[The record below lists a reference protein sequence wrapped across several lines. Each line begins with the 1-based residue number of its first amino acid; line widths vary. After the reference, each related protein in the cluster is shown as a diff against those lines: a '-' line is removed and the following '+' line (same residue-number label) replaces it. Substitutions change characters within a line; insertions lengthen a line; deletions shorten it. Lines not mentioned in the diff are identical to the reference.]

1 MEVSR
6 REVPLDQM
14 GAPGMEASASDQ
26 VRDDK
31 RQGETMSAASFD
43 LVSSIQQSVSQGVEL
58 TTEQAVVILDEFRT
72 QVEDHM
78 VAQDACQF
86 QKKKMRE
93 INQSGEC
100 ISFGAYAHGPFSGV
114 TNATS
119 THPWLV
125 LYLNE
130 YLRTRGATEGWPS
143 FVTHLNTTPKHKD
156 NHNMP
161 GSVNQLNS
169 LGPHEGGQLWV
180 QDPGGRSERLD
191 YEGQDGRILECK
203 HKIVAFGPDQAHAT
217 LPFEGERWSISAY
230 ASRGFPKLT
239 KQQQKGL
246 ADRGFNVEPLMAL
259 ARETGNLGMTVDGQR
274 EEHHQDDNK
283 QKGDETE
290 EPAPVECDEYKAFVS
305 DRILSPNEPFGE
317 AADGKKPKKLD
328 INKVDENT
336 ARGIHEARG
345 QEWGKYQ
352 QYNAAVPIMGP
363 MLDCWKA
370 YSGRDTSRSP
380 VNGLMLTRMNLR
392 RAGAISRLVSCGNY
406 EGVSRDELRCGD
418 ISSAYF
424 QSEPLERVIIMKQP
438 RGGLPGVPPEAVLL
452 CRLPVYGTMDAG
464 RGFYARLCKVSCE
477 EGLKVSKIAPG
488 LYYVLGSDN
497 LPAVLLGTHVD
508 DLLWCATPEGE
519 AIMERIM
526 AKFDM
531 GKVED
536 TDFRY
541 CGRRLRQDEDFNVT
555 IDTEDNTRP
564 IRHIVID
571 PNRKSTEP
579 ATDRDITRLRS
590 VVGSLAW
597 VARYS
602 RPDLCYRVNCLQRA
616 CARATVADLRDANRV
631 VDLAKADAGISMF
644 YPAGKFSWHDACVVS
659 FSDASHAGEE
669 GLRSQ
674 QGRFHYITSEKMVG
688 SNEHV
693 AHTIGYGSTTIR
705 RVCRSTLQAETYAMQ
720 SAVESG
726 DRLRAIRQFY
736 ASCEASCRSLTD
748 HRNSCQASK
757 VSDRRLAIEL
767 ESVRQQLWE
776 GDSKTHIIY
785 SPHGDRLRWT
795 DTATQV
801 ADALTK
807 SMKPFQLFNV
817 MREAV
822 VHLSDPEKKIR
833 KNAKQSDQ

>member
-1 MEVSR
+1 MGQVPAVQRGRSHHGTNAGLLESLL
-6 REVPLDQM
+6 REGHVPIPSQWVDVDKNEFKKGRSDKSIGVVRKLRGCFRDELRCD
-14 GAPGMEASASDQ
+14 APTIDAETHCLIASY
-26 VRDDK
+26 
-31 RQGETMSAASFD
+31 AAS
-43 LVSSIQQSVSQGVEL
+43 
-58 TTEQAVVILDEFRT
+58 R
-72 QVEDHM
+72 
-78 VAQDACQF
+78 
-86 QKKKMRE
+86 
-93 INQSGEC
+93 
-100 ISFGAYAHGPFSGV
+100 
-114 TNATS
+114 
-119 THPWLV
+119 
-125 LYLNE
+125 
-130 YLRTRGATEGWPS
+130 
-143 FVTHLNTTPKHKD
+143 
-156 NHNMP
+156 
-161 GSVNQLNS
+161 
-169 LGPHEGGQLWV
+169 
-180 QDPGGRSERLD
+180 
-191 YEGQDGRILECK
+191 
-203 HKIVAFGPDQAHAT
+203 
-217 LPFEGERWSISAY
+217 
-230 ASRGFPKLT
+230 KL
-239 KQQQKGL
+239 K
-246 ADRGFNVEPLMAL
+246 
-259 ARETGNLGMTVDGQR
+259 
-274 EEHHQDDNK
+274 
-283 QKGDETE
+283 
-290 EPAPVECDEYKAFVS
+290 
-305 DRILSPNEPFGE
+305 
-317 AADGKKPKKLD
+317 
-328 INKVDENT
+328 
-336 ARGIHEARG
+336 
-345 QEWGKYQ
+345 
-352 QYNAAVPIMGP
+352 
-363 MLDCWKA
+363 
-370 YSGRDTSRSP
+370 
-380 VNGLMLTRMNLR
+380 
-392 RAGAISRLVSCGNY
+392 
-406 EGVSRDELRCGD
+406 LRCGD

-736 ASCEASCRSLTD
+736 ASCEASCRSS
-748 HRNSCQASK
+748 RIGWK
-757 VSDRRLAIEL
+757 PRR
-767 ESVRQQLWE
+767 R
-776 GDSKTHIIY
+776 
-785 SPHGDRLRWT
+785 
-795 DTATQV
+795 
-801 ADALTK
+801 
-807 SMKPFQLFNV
+807 
-817 MREAV
+817 
-822 VHLSDPEKKIR
+822 
-833 KNAKQSDQ
+833 